1 MPGDKEESGIH
12 KVFEFRT
19 LVAAA
24 AAAVFHKK
32 GTEMGVRCQGRM
44 SSLGPDEFE
53 VHMTH
58 LDGMSTDSPIQGSR
72 EG

>member
-1 MPGDKEESGIH
+1 M
-12 KVFEFRT
+12 VA
-19 LVAAA
+19 AAA